1 MQNEILIYCYLSEKG
16 DNTMY
21 LDLTTMVSQ
30 DSPLVQWAKSQ
41 DDPHIAMGHVGT
53 HLDTYEKSNIPL
65 QYFKSTGVIYDVRNI
80 AEVSP
85 ADICIESIP
94 EKGFVIFRTGQ
105 IEKYPYGDKLY
116 FDKHPQLS
124 QDLIRL
130 LCEKKIRFIGIDCA
144 GIRQHSE
151 HEEADR
157 VCERNGI
164 YVIENLCNL
173 NQITEENFTVYTMW
187 LDDEVMTGLKCRV
200 IVEI

>member
-1 MQNEILIYCYLSEKG
+1 
-16 DNTMY
+16 MY
-21 LDLTTMVSQ
+21 LDLTTVVSQ
-30 DSPLVQWAKSQ
+30 DSPLIQWAKSQ
-41 DDPHIAMGHVGT
+41 DNSHIAMGHIGT

-85 ADICIESIP
+85 ADICVDSIP
-94 EKGFVIFRTGQ
+94 ENGFVIFRTGQ

-124 QDLIRL
+124 QDLISL